1 MLHHRVRLA
10 GACGCSY
17 REEEAP
23 SLVIPCS
30 GVADAALVRNED
42 RGNPSVP
49 CNKWQKMC
57 LFQKDWLAGLGGVP
71 LFIFGSGSENNVA
84 EPAHQVFY

>member
-10 GACGCSY
+10 GACGRSY

-30 GVADAALVRNED
+30 GVADAATVRNEN

-49 CNKWQKMC
+49 SNKWQKMG
-57 LFQKDWLAGLGGVP
+57 LFQKDGFPSGAGLRWSFTLYVRKR
-71 LFIFGSGSENNVA
+71 V
-84 EPAHQVFY
+84 